1 MEISRVMYL
10 NRLMLCKG
18 KKLIFYENNNVI
30 FLIKISIDL
39 DDIGKFLVKI
49 KV

>member
-18 KKLIFYENNNVI
+18 KKINFYENNVI
-30 FLIKISIDL
+30 FLIIISIDL

>member
-10 NRLMLCKG
+10 NR
-18 KKLIFYENNNVI
+18 YENNNVI

>member
-10 NRLMLCKG
+10 NR
-18 KKLIFYENNNVI
+18 YENNNVI
-30 FLIKISIDL
+30 FLIIISIDL